1 MVQEASHKNPPPTE
15 AGGHAPP
22 PDGNKWATRRFVDS
36 DESKKRLITRPH
48 GTASRR
54 TPSSV
59 ATRKKAKPICTGRPV
74 LSGDTHTSVLY
85 NRKKAK
91 PIYAGRPVLSVDT
104 HTSVYYFCFSSFIFL
119 PPANGTTS
127 PRKATGASKACQQ
140 LVKHDSS

>member
-1 MVQEASHKNPPPTE
+1 MQTKDMTRGGGCRRSMQTRDTMVQEASHKNPPPTE

-48 GTASRR
+48 GTASPR

-74 LSGDTHTSVLY
+74 LSGDTHTSVY
-85 NRKKAK
+85 C
-91 PIYAGRPVLSVDT
+91 
-104 HTSVYYFCFSSFIFL
+104 FCFSSFIYL
-119 PPANGTTS
+119 PLANGTTS
-127 PRKATGASKACQQ
+127 PRKASGASKACQQ
-140 LVKHDSS
+140 LVKHVSS